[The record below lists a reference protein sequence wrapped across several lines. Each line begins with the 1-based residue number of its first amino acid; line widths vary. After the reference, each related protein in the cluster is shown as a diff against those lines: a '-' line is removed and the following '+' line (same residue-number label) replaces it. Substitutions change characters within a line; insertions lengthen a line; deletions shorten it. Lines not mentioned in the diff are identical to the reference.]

1 MTNYLLAATALATGL
16 AALASPAAAR
26 DRSAYFGIE
35 VGGLQVTDTDVDF
48 DFDGEIDEEFLD
60 GFDIEHKLGVD
71 GDLIAGYD
79 FGMFRLEAEL
89 GYKRS
94 HHDEYSV
101 DLDLSDEDEDDIAD
115 AAGRSSV
122 YSLMANAM
130 VDVGDDEG
138 VNFYAGAGI
147 GYAQVVHLVN
157 PDGDG
162 DRFKVKDRGLAW
174 QLIAGVRFAAS
185 QYFDVGLK
193 YRYFNANDVSDSF
206 DFDEEE
212 IGFDTD
218 YKSHS
223 LLVSLIHNFNAPT
236 APPPPPPPPMAPPPP
251 PAPPATQTCPDGS
264 VILATDACPLPPPPP
279 PPPPPEPERG

>member
-1 MTNYLLAATALATGL
+1 MTRILLAATALATGL
-16 AALASPAAAR
+16 TVFAAPAAAR

-35 VGGLQVTDTDVDF
+35 VGALKVTDTDVDF
-48 DFDGEIDEEFLD
+48 DFDGDLEDEFLD
-60 GFDIEHKLGVD
+60 GFEIEHKLGVD

-79 FGMFRLEAEL
+79 FGMFRAEVEL

-94 HHDEYSV
+94 HHDDYSI
-101 DLDLSDEDEDDIAD
+101 DLDLDDDEEDEIAE

-130 VDVGDDEG
+130 VDFGQDEG
-138 VNFYAGAGI
+138 VNFYAGAGV
-147 GYAQVVHLVN
+147 GYAQVVHLIN
-157 PDGDG
+157 PEGDS

-174 QLIAGVRFAAS
+174 QLIAGVRMAAS

-206 DFDEEE
+206 DIDEEE
-212 IGFDTD
+212 FGLDTD

-223 LLVSLIHNFNAPT
+223 LLISLIHNFNAPT
-236 APPPPPPPPMAPPPP
+236 APPPPLPPVMPPPP

-264 VILATDACPLPPPPP
+264 VILATDSCPLPPPPP